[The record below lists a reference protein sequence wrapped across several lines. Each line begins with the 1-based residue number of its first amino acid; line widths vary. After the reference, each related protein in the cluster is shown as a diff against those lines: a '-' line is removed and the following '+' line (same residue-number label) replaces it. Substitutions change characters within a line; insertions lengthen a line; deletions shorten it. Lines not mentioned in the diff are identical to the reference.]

1 MPTPE
6 YIVNLRK
13 KIGHEYLWLSG
24 ATAVIRRD
32 EDGKVLLV
40 KRSDNGRWTP
50 VTGIVDP
57 GENPALTC
65 IREAYE
71 EAGVR
76 IEVLEL
82 AQVKADPAMRF
93 SNGDRCQFL
102 DHTFLCRWVSGQARV
117 NDEESSQVR
126 WVDVTGPQERS
137 MLSERMLDRIDAA
150 LNYDGH
156 CRFDYVSHAPKDG
169 PESSR

>member
-93 SNGDRCQFL
+93 SNGTVASF
-102 DHTFLCRWVSGQARV
+102 
-117 NDEESSQVR
+117 
-126 WVDVTGPQERS
+126 
-137 MLSERMLDRIDAA
+137 
-150 LNYDGH
+150 
-156 CRFDYVSHAPKDG
+156 
-169 PESSR
+169 

>member
-6 YIVNLRK
+6 YILTLRE
-13 KIGHEYLWLSG
+13 KIGHDYLWLSG

-32 EDGKVLLV
+32 SDHRVLLV
-40 KRSDNGRWTP
+40 RRSDNGAWTP

-65 IREAYE
+65 
-71 EAGVR
+71 
-76 IEVLEL
+76 L
-82 AQVKADPAMRF
+82 AQLKADPAMRF

-102 DHTFLCRWVSGQARV
+102 DHTFLCRWVAGDARV
-117 NDEESSQVR
+117 NDDESTQVR
-126 WVDVTGPQERS
+126 WADMTDPTERA

-150 LNYDGH
+150 LGYDGH
-156 CRFDYVSHAPKDG
+156 CRFGYESVSPKG
-169 PESSR
+169 